1 MKMYRGKNC
10 SCVRPMAKHNSEKQQ
25 EGKERKS
32 QDFLFWCL
40 GNRGERSHA
49 QNLFSLKFLFDN
61 ICGITF
67 QREQV
72 IKN

>member
-1 MKMYRGKNC
+1 MYRGKNC
-10 SCVRPMAKHNSEKQQ
+10 SCVRPIAKHNIEKQQ

-32 QDFLFWCL
+32 QDFLLWCL
-40 GNRGERSHA
+40 YNKGERSQV
-49 QNLFSLKFLFDN
+49 QNVFSLKILFDN

-67 QREQV
+67 QNVQV